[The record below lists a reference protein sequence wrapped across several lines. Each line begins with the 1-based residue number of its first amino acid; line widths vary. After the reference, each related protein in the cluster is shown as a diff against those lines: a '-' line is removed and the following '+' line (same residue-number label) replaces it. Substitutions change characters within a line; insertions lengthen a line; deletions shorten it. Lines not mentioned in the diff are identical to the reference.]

1 MRDFNN
7 DGEFHAVLKKQW
19 ENAIEVDETFATGV
33 RTSDPDIEAD
43 RNIRKAYAAG
53 KFDPFT
59 MKTSTH
65 PTDKYLQLLNK

>member
-19 ENAIEVDETFATGV
+19 EKEIEVDETFGTGV
-33 RTSDPDIEAD
+33 RTSEPVLEAD
-43 RNIRKAYAAG
+43 RKIREAFDAG

>member
-43 RNIRKAYAAG
+43 RNI
-53 KFDPFT
+53 
-59 MKTSTH
+59 
-65 PTDKYLQLLNK
+65 